1 MNAGFLKRAMSSLID
16 VIIVLS
22 FIAMTFYLFG
32 RTIIRNQI
40 PDFNEI
46 FTAYNEVV
54 DAYNSDLEIITTE
67 YTAALKIADG
77 DEALELAAQEVYSAK
92 KEMLDAQNVVD
103 IEPFN
108 EPLTSYFLNC
118 IYYFSIGFLILM
130 AVYAVATGSKTLGRR
145 LMQLKLSGPV
155 NPISIFFHDIVFK
168 YFFTILVFSV
178 SMYAGIAL
186 FLLSLAIDLILLSF
200 TRNKLTLRDLFLKMS
215 VVKTGYGY

>member
-1 MNAGFLKRAMSSLID
+1 
-16 VIIVLS
+16 
-22 FIAMTFYLFG
+22 MTFYIFG

-40 PDFNEI
+40 PDFDEI

-108 EPLTSYFLNC
+108 QPLTGYFLNC

-130 AVYAVATGSKTLGRR
+130 AVYSLATGSKTLGRR

>member
-16 VIIVLS
+16 LIIVFSL
-22 FIAMTFYLFG
+22 ITMTFFLFG

-40 PDFNEI
+40 TDFDEI

-67 YTAALKIADG
+67 YTAALEIADG
-77 DEALELAAQEVYSAK
+77 DEALETAAQEVYSTK
-92 KEMLDAQNVVD
+92 KAMLDAQNVVD

-108 EPLTSYFLNC
+108 APLTGYFLNS
-118 IYYFSIGFLILM
+118 IYYFAIGFLILM
-130 AVYAVATGSKTLGRR
+130 AVYSLATSSKTFGRKV
-145 LMQLKLSGPV
+145 MQVKLSGPV

-168 YFFTILVFSV
+168 YFFTVLVFSV
-178 SMYAGIAL
+178 SIYAGIVL

-200 TRNKLTLRDLFLKMS
+200 TRNKSTLRDMFLKMS

>member
-16 VIIVLS
+16 LVIVLS
-22 FIAMTFYLFG
+22 FIAMTFYIFG

-40 PDFNEI
+40 PDFDEI

-108 EPLTSYFLNC
+108 QPLTGYFLNC

-130 AVYAVATGSKTLGRR
+130 AVYSLATGSKTLGRR

>member
-1 MNAGFLKRAMSSLID
+1 MKQWKNKC
-16 VIIVLS
+16 
-22 FIAMTFYLFG
+22 
-32 RTIIRNQI
+32 
-40 PDFNEI
+40 
-46 FTAYNEVV
+46 
-54 DAYNSDLEIITTE
+54 
-67 YTAALKIADG
+67 
-77 DEALELAAQEVYSAK
+77 
-92 KEMLDAQNVVD
+92 
-103 IEPFN
+103 EPFN
-108 EPLTSYFLNC
+108 QPLTGYFLNC

-130 AVYAVATGSKTLGRR
+130 AVYSLATGSKTLGRR

>member
-1 MNAGFLKRAMSSLID
+1 MNAGFIKRAMSSLID
-16 VIIVLS
+16 LVIVFS
-22 FIAMTFYLFG
+22 FIATTFFLFG

-40 PDFNEI
+40 PDFNEL

-77 DEALELAAQEVYSAK
+77 DEAKEAAAQETYATK
-92 KEMLDAQNVVD
+92 KAMLDAQNVVD
-103 IEPFN
+103 IEPYN
-108 EPLTSYFLNC
+108 QPLTKYFLNC

-130 AVYAVATGSKTLGRR
+130 AVYTLATGSKTLGRK
-145 LMQLKLSGPV
+145 LMQVKLSGPV
-155 NPISIFFHDIVFK
+155 NPISIFFHDIIFK

-178 SMYAGIAL
+178 SMYAGIVL
-186 FLLSLAIDLILLSF
+186 LLLSLAIDLILLSF
-200 TRNKLTLRDLFLKMS
+200 TRNKSTLRDLFLKMS